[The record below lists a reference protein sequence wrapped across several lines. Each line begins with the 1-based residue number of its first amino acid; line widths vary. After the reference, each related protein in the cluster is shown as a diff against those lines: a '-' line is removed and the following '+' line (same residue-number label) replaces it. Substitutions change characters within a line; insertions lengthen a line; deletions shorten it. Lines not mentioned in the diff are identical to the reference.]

1 MSIGSDVWSLINEF
15 VSWIEIRYIIFKKD
29 IMTDIE
35 FHRQMSAI
43 YSSYY
48 RFYHPE
54 NISLSDLFSPVH
66 TCGRTP
72 LVTIMKCLW
81 TPTYPPVAFS
91 LKKFERIK
99 SEIACKEIVLQ
110 TTDFLGPWYFLSC
123 LDCKWDNLTDIQQ
136 VLLPVRSVSSFQR
149 IFTKLW
155 KMNNC
160 ILTIEKYLEG
170 KTRQILSVFG
180 ENGFDDFSFL
190 EAQVTVWL
198 AGNIRIIIS
207 EVPSHSEGCYIIFPL
222 CALSFSLHSILL
234 KNVNKDYSREL

>member
-1 MSIGSDVWSLINEF
+1 MSIESDVWSLINEF

-35 FHRQMSAI
+35 FHRQMSVI
-43 YSSYY
+43 YILVNIC
-48 RFYHPE
+48 FTIE
-54 NISLSDLFSPVH
+54 KISLFQTYSRQFTVH
-66 TCGRTP
+66 TCGRSP

-81 TPTYPPVAFS
+81 TFSYLPVAFS

-99 SEIACKEIVLQ
+99 SEIAWKEIVLQ
-110 TTDFLGPWYFLSC
+110 TTDFLGPRYFLSC

-136 VLLPVRSVSSFQR
+136 VLLPVRSLSPFQR
-149 IFTKLW
+149 SLIKLW
-155 KMNNC
+155 KITNC

-190 EAQVTVWL
+190 EAQVTVNVWL
-198 AGNIRIIIS
+198 GW
-207 EVPSHSEGCYIIFPL
+207 EY
-222 CALSFSLHSILL
+222 
-234 KNVNKDYSREL
+234 